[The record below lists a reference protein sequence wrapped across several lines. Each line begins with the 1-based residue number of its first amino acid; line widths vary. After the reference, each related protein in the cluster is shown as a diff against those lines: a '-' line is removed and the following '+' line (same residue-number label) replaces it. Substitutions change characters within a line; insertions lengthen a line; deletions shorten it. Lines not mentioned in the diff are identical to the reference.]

1 MNRIWNSV
9 AFRLSLIGGA
19 LVIVSVLIVSALVY
33 FATIGTMV
41 NQVDKKILEIA
52 QNFSDAADRNGIQ
65 SVVRRI
71 ETSLAD
77 GVDSDVEIFLLLNQ
91 SGKVIAG
98 NVSSWDRKLE
108 HSNIVTS
115 QTVARSR
122 GIAQS
127 RITTRNLSDGSFL
140 VIGRDM
146 SDINSVRSL
155 LVQATIWGGI
165 LAIILAIVAMFTL
178 RHQIEQKVFS
188 IRAVAQEI
196 EAGNISRR
204 IQISNNQD
212 EFDRL
217 NADINR
223 MLDRIQHLM
232 DGVKNIS
239 NAIAHN
245 IKTPLSLIR
254 NRLEEATR
262 EQPSGSAL
270 ASASIFS
277 IERVDQLIVML
288 EKLLQIAE
296 AESGTRRQP
305 FTAVNF
311 KETIQPLLELYDAAA
326 EEKNI
331 AITTDIPAH
340 LGILGDADLLSSAL
354 MNLLDNSLKYAVGG
368 SNIQIIA
375 SEDYDKVTLIV
386 QDNGPGIPA
395 GEHDNILKRFYRLN
409 SQQPGSGLG
418 LAIVMAFTQLHGGE
432 IFTEDAHPGLRVKM
446 TFPRPAAR
454 SPT

>member
-19 LVIVSVLIVSALVY
+19 LVIVSVLIISALVY

-108 HSNIVTS
+108 HSNIVTN

-127 RITTRNLSDGSFL
+127 RTTTRNLSDGSFL

-165 LAIILAIVAMFTL
+165 LAIVAMFTL

-196 EAGNISRR
+196 
-204 IQISNNQD
+204 
-212 EFDRL
+212 
-217 NADINR
+217 
-223 MLDRIQHLM
+223 
-232 DGVKNIS
+232 
-239 NAIAHN
+239 
-245 IKTPLSLIR
+245 
-254 NRLEEATR
+254 
-262 EQPSGSAL
+262 
-270 ASASIFS
+270 
-277 IERVDQLIVML
+277 
-288 EKLLQIAE
+288 
-296 AESGTRRQP
+296 
-305 FTAVNF
+305 
-311 KETIQPLLELYDAAA
+311 
-326 EEKNI
+326 
-331 AITTDIPAH
+331 
-340 LGILGDADLLSSAL
+340 
-354 MNLLDNSLKYAVGG
+354 
-368 SNIQIIA
+368 
-375 SEDYDKVTLIV
+375 
-386 QDNGPGIPA
+386 
-395 GEHDNILKRFYRLN
+395 
-409 SQQPGSGLG
+409 
-418 LAIVMAFTQLHGGE
+418 
-432 IFTEDAHPGLRVKM
+432 
-446 TFPRPAAR
+446 
-454 SPT
+454 